1 MIASIDFYFDFLSP
15 YSYLA
20 NAVLP
25 RLVSRHEASID
36 YRPFCL
42 LDLMKIVGNRPTTL
56 ECRNKGVYAMADLQ
70 RWAKSYRTPFAPN
83 PFWSSIDFA
92 ELGRGA
98 FVAIDDGK
106 GATYVDAVYSAVF
119 GEPRDLSRR
128 SELLGVLDKA
138 GFDGSRVLERAASAE
153 YVVRLEGSTQAAAER
168 GVFGSPTMFVGGE
181 MFFGNDRLDFLAE
194 AVRSAAGATGASSER
209 SLEAV

>member
-1 MIASIDFYFDFLSP
+1 MAASIDFYFDFISP

-25 RLVSRHEASID
+25 RLAARHEASID

-70 RWAKSYRTPFAPN
+70 RWAKELSAHLRAESVLAEHRLRRTGPRRIRRYRRRPGRRVRRRRLRRRL
-83 PFWSSIDFA
+83 WRA
-92 ELGRGA
+92 E
-98 FVAIDDGK
+98 
-106 GATYVDAVYSAVF
+106 
-119 GEPRDLSRR
+119 DLSQR
-128 SELLGVLDKA
+128 SELLGTLDKA
-138 GFDGSRVLERAASAE
+138 GFDGGRLLERAGSAD
-153 YVVRLEGSTQAAAER
+153 YVVRLERCTKAAAER
-168 GVFGSPTMFVGGE
+168 GVFGSPTMFVGEE
-181 MFFGNDRLDFLAE
+181 MFFGNDRLDFLTE
-194 AVRSAAGATGASSER
+194 AVRSAAGSTGASSEQ

>member
-1 MIASIDFYFDFLSP
+1 MPASIDFYFDFISP

-25 RLVSRHEASID
+25 RLAARQDASID

-56 ECRNKGVYAMADLQ
+56 ECRNKGVYAMTDLR
-70 RWAKSYRTPFAPN
+70 RWAKSYRAPFAPN

-106 GATYVDAVYSAVF
+106 GAEYVEAVYSAVF

-128 SELLGVLDKA
+128 SELLDVLDKA
-138 GFDGSRVLERAASAE
+138 GFDGGRLLERAGSAE

-181 MFFGNDRLDFLAE
+181 MFFGNDRLDFLTE
-194 AVRSAAGATGASSER
+194 AVRSAAGSTSASSDQR
-209 SLEAV
+209 LETV